1 MKNVPKPVVRIY
13 LRATA
18 GRARW
23 HPEGWIPTMHLTTHA
38 QAPTAATSTTSPLPA
53 RPFAVSPS
61 AAAPSAAHRGWAHDL
76 GAISVSAPI
85 QRVISLHGEDE
96 DRDANVARLN
106 RLLGNSGGR
115 VRRDGANVV
124 WDAHPD
130 SDAGRNHASYRLL
143 RRMIEHQHDVKIGIH
158 PEKGAADPVMTP
170 YHAANASTAGTG
182 SRSFIHMPRVA
193 AATPTTVWDQ
203 QAQQFT
209 TQDSPDHLQL
219 GHELI
224 HADHAQRGTLTP
236 YDQEVERRV
245 QGELAGFGAFD
256 STHREKREEAVT
268 IGLVA
273 GQDGDDITENRLR
286 RSLGLLPRGSH
297 DRIESHLLRD
307 HARHFNRTKDE
318 RAALHQEVSGH
329 AQAAEQSRGLA
340 EAAHGRMQDALRREA
355 EHRQTAADNLPFVQG
370 LRGGGP
376 IPGIEGATWDMLADA
391 HQENVDRA
399 NERAA
404 AAALEAA
411 QHRDERDLHTE
422 AFRGHRERHGKSVE
436 AFQAKDAEMRGHH
449 AKATQLK
456 ERLGLA

>member
-1 MKNVPKPVVRIY
+1 MQ
-13 LRATA
+13 
-18 GRARW
+18 
-23 HPEGWIPTMHLTTHA
+23 LTTHA
-38 QAPTAATSTTSPLPA
+38 QAPAGADRAASPLRS
-53 RPFAVSPS
+53 RPFAASPS
-61 AAAPSAAHRGWAHDL
+61 TESPFAAPRASGHEL

-106 RLLGNSGGR
+106 RLLGDSGGR
-115 VRRDGANVV
+115 VRRDGASVV

-130 SDAGRNHASYRLL
+130 SEGGRNHASYRLL
-143 RRMIEHQHDVKIGIH
+143 RRMISHEHDVKIGIH

-182 SRSFIHMPRVA
+182 SRAFIHMPRVA

-203 QAQQFT
+203 QSQQFT

-236 YDQEVERRV
+236 YDQEIERRV
-245 QGELAGFGAFD
+245 HGELAGYGAFD

-268 IGLVA
+268 IGNA
-273 GQDGDDITENRLR
+273 PGQDGDDITENRLR
-286 RSLGLLPRGSH
+286 RSLGMLPRASH
-297 DRIESHLLRD
+297 DRIEAHLLRD

-318 RAALHQEVSGH
+318 RAALHQKVTGH

-340 EAAHGRMQDALRREA
+340 QAAHGRMEDALRREA

-376 IPGIEGATWDMLADA
+376 VPEVDGLTWDMLADA
-391 HQENVDRA
+391 HQGNIDRA
-399 NERAA
+399 NEHAA
-404 AAALEAA
+404 AAALEAT
-411 QHRDERDLHTE
+411 QHREERDRHHET
-422 AFRGHRERHGKSVE
+422 FQGHRERHGQSVE

-449 AKATQLK
+449 AKATQLR